1 MRVGL
6 GVNGSTMKILKLFLY
21 VFERIF
27 MEGLIRQGNLL
38 ESSWESSSSFD
49 KLRSHLLYKRNDI
62 IKLFWYLKV
71 RRDFCCSSSTIPDIN
86 KMLVG
91 EIIIYDRYNF
101 VVYLTECYV
110 IREENYLCF
119 KIQNGVGK

>member
-38 ESSWESSSSFD
+38 ESS
-49 KLRSHLLYKRNDI
+49 
-62 IKLFWYLKV
+62 
-71 RRDFCCSSSTIPDIN
+71 
-86 KMLVG
+86 
-91 EIIIYDRYNF
+91 
-101 VVYLTECYV
+101 
-110 IREENYLCF
+110 
-119 KIQNGVGK
+119 